1 MMCNAK
7 TYGFPQQ
14 NYTQTLHVTPLTPQ
28 TTPGLIG
35 SPMAVPLNGIDS
47 HRFSSPRSLRTL
59 APRGGDAVPPP
70 AAAAGAA
77 VRLRQVPPQRGGAA
91 ATSADDREVDLAP
104 RRARRGREV
113 VLSSR
118 KAREGG

>member
-1 MMCNAK
+1 MP
-7 TYGFPQQ
+7 T
-14 NYTQTLHVTPLTPQ
+14 LTPQ